1 MHDGASSSAKGKA
14 RPARSM
20 RLTERH
26 VAALAREIPDPGFQA
41 LLPGFRPATD
51 ADYDALVAQLEAG
64 APADAF
70 WIFAYGSLIWRPEFD
85 TVERRVALARGW
97 HRSFC
102 LGWDRRFRGNAE
114 QPGLMLALDR
124 GGQCTGVAYRLPEGK
139 IGENLHRLVRREM
152 SMVPSAFPARWIEV
166 TTEGGRLRALTF
178 AMNRGSGRYVKGLSD
193 GELADVLANACG
205 FRGSMAEYLF
215 ATVSHLEE
223 LGIHDRHL
231 WRLQELVAERIEKAH
246 GI

>member
-1 MHDGASSSAKGKA
+1 MPDGPPSPDKPNSRA
-14 RPARSM
+14 M

-26 VAALAREIPDPGFQA
+26 VAKMVREIADPGYQV
-41 LLPGFRPATD
+41 LLLGFRPATD
-51 ADYDALVAQLEAG
+51 ADYDELVATLAAG

-70 WIFAYGSLIWRPEFD
+70 WVFAYGSLIWKPEFE
-85 TVERRVALARGW
+85 TVERRVARAHGW

-102 LGWDRRFRGNAE
+102 LGWDRRFRGNTE

-124 GGQCTGVAYRLPEGK
+124 GGQCTGVAFRLPEGR
-139 IGENLHRLVRREM
+139 IEENLHRLVRREM
-152 SMVPSAFPARWIEV
+152 SMVPSAFPARWIDV
-166 TTEGGRLRALTF
+166 ATEAGRIRALTF
-178 AMNRGSGRYVKGLSD
+178 AMNRKSGRYVKGLSD
-193 GELADVLANACG
+193 GELADVLASACG

-231 WRLQELVAERIEKAH
+231 WRMQELVAERIEKAH
-246 GI
+246 GL